1 MFNIFR
7 TKIVAAAFFLAIVTQ
22 GGPGLCADTL
32 VTGPGVRTEM
42 WNGRVLTA
50 KFRAGMCFEANGKAR
65 GVLILRHANGNEDV
79 YHLYGHYNN
88 NAFELSHS
96 SGHHFAGEITGP
108 DSMKGSV
115 KISKGPRL
123 SLSGKRTVDV
133 PLAAS
138 DCAPLY

>member
-1 MFNIFR
+1 MLDIF
-7 TKIVAAAFFLAIVTQ
+7 KPQLAAAAFFLAVAMQ
-22 GGPGLCADTL
+22 AGGGLCADTI
-32 VTGPGVRTEM
+32 VTGPGVRTER
-42 WNGRVLTA
+42 WSGRVLTA

-88 NAFELSHS
+88 DAFELTHS
-96 SGHHFAGEITGP
+96 SGHHFAGELTGP

-115 KISKGPRL
+115 KINRGPRL
-123 SLSGKRTVDV
+123 SLSGKRVLDV

-138 DCAPLY
+138 DCAPLD